1 MDEPEHG
8 VQHVD
13 EFARE
18 VAVVLPR
25 LCLVLQHAGKMHD
38 SHLSLTIERDA
49 RTVAELLIATR
60 AKVIW

>member
-18 VAVVLPR
+18 AAVVLPG
-25 LCLVLQHAGKMHD
+25 LCLVLQYAGQMHD
-38 SHLSLTIERDA
+38 SHLSLTIEWDA
-49 RTVAELLIATR
+49 RTVAEFLSR
-60 AKVIW
+60 RVQR